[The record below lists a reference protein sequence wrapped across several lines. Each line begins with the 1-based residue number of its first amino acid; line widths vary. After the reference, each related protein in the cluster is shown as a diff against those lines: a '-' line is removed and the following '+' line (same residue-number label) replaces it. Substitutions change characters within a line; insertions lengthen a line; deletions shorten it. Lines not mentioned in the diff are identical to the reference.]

1 MLEIDIDF
9 KNMEKIIH
17 YFFKKYYYILFNK
30 KFNNYFLISFIFK
43 TYLNNFGII
52 NYKINK
58 KI

>member
-52 NYKINK
+52 NYK
-58 KI
+58 